1 MAEDWNYH
9 QAVHVLHIGCQIVN
23 AWQETRQFGHFIAVD
38 DLALVVGLARDSEGI
53 WVNVLAPLS
62 VLPLCVPDRLLL
74 RHALHQ
80 PLLLLLQPDHLSVVL
95 LLVLLN
101 RKQVISLLVPEEDAD
116 ALKAEERGQNLAA
129 IHDEVGVAALCA
141 DDARRA
147 DRGDHFFLG
156 PLLRHAG
163 QHLVQLGLNVRGED
177 LEEHLIKVGEA
188 GSELRV
194 SLPARYQLHVERQ
207 VALHVEDGVRHE
219 FVSAN
224 GLGGIF
230 EFFELRVGHRCIRR
244 TNYINKLAI
253 EHRLLEDQ

>member
-9 QAVHVLHIGCQIVN
+9 QAVHVLHIGRQVVN
-23 AWQETRQFGHFIAVD
+23 AWQEPGKFGHFIAVD
-38 DLALVVGLARDSEGI
+38 DLALVVGLTRDSEGVR
-53 WVNVLAPLS
+53 VNVLAPLS

-80 PLLLLLQPDHLSVVL
+80 PLLLLLQPDHLSIVL

-101 RKQVISLLVPEEDAD
+101 RKQVISLLVPEKNAD

-129 IHDEVGVAALCA
+129 IHDEVGVAALRA
-141 DDARRA
+141 DDARRL

-156 PLLRHAG
+156 PLLRHAC
-163 QHLVQLGLNVRGED
+163 QHLVQLGLNVRGKD
-177 LEEHLIKVGEA
+177 LEEHLIEVGEA
-188 GSELRV
+188 GRELRV
-194 SLPARYQLHVERQ
+194 LLPARYQLYVERQ

-244 TNYINKLAI
+244 TNHVNELAI